1 MNKVL
6 PIKYPK
12 RRKYKDVFCGF
23 HISDPV
29 MNFIRLYSVAN
40 QLTLSTLI
48 RSVIVK
54 WINDNELNEDKL
66 ITDIVYSI
74 QKEWNKN
81 KIQSYP
87 YSFSAFVENTKKE
100 LERKKL
106 EKEQINNILKRLIK

>member
-54 WINDNELNEDKL
+54 WINDNGLTEERL
-66 ITDIVYSI
+66 ISEIAYTL

-81 KIQSYP
+81 KIQTHP
-87 YSFSAFVENTKKE
+87 YSFSGFMENTRKE